1 MVRDGKRKASSH
13 QSMVMNCDP
22 ATNDDEEPTTT
33 TTTTTVTADS
43 WSRVAVGRLKT
54 VKKGSVKVR
63 QTDNNNVNNNTN
75 AVVFDS
81 SYSTSSTRGRGSL
94 SGWTLCPLCEKYSN
108 KKYALGRGIANHLQD
123 IHTPWNPGKLVQKIH
138 RRKYETSKRE
148 REMMIRKK
156 KRRRLNDD
164 DEDDAKK
171 NNVKDDEDKDDPSSS
186 LSSFEPLISWK
197 PTDEEKEVWATKILQ
212 ILQQIEEQK
221 TAMITSVES
230 ESESETTTTK
240 LENNVKDNEIGRKPP
255 PSASDKSGKPAVVY
269 RQSLPPFLMAAS
281 EGDIVKIREL
291 VEEAKRKD
299 NNGKK
304 SFARAVQYN
313 HNTKNNN
320 NNNDDDDG
328 DGDNHYL
335 RTLLN
340 TSDRHKS
347 ISDHWAAGGGHLD
360 CLRYLYELR
369 GTLSGVVIPNKVQQ
383 QHQKPKSRALRRRDG
398 KTCLHYAARNGHM
411 DCIRYLLEEQHQH
424 IHHNVDEGS
433 GDGTTPLHL
442 ACYGGHP
449 ETVRYLIKN
458 FGANVN
464 TNNDWGCGL
473 SHWVGMTISE
483 SEESIRELCGYL
495 YEQCGISFVDTQGQ
509 GHTTLHKAAHRLNR
523 HVIQWMA
530 DSKSSGGAGLHQE
543 DKQKAG
549 KPDLGGH
556 KPSDIWMHMG
566 GDNAFS
572 EWMKTNLGW

>member
-1 MVRDGKRKASSH
+1 MTKSTVKDGKRKASSH
-13 QSMVMNCDP
+13 QSMVVNGDP
-22 ATNDDEEPTTT
+22 ATDNDDDEKPTTT

-54 VKKGSVKVR
+54 VKKGSVKVKH
-63 QTDNNNVNNNTN
+63 TDNKIVNNNTN
-75 AVVFDS
+75 A
-81 SYSTSSTRGRGSL
+81 STRGRGSL

-123 IHTPWNPGKLVQKIH
+123 IHTPWNPGKLAQKIH
-138 RRKYETSKRE
+138 RRKYETSQRE
-148 REMMIRKK
+148 REMIIRNSRKK
-156 KRRRLNDD
+156 KKRQRLNYDD
-164 DEDDAKK
+164 DDANN
-171 NNVKDDEDKDDPSSS
+171 NNVKDDEDEDDPS
-186 LSSFEPLISWK
+186 SSFEPLISWE
-197 PTDEEKEVWATKILQ
+197 PTDEENKVWATKILQ

-221 TAMITSVES
+221 TMIPSVES
-230 ESESETTTTK
+230 EPESLETTMK
-240 LENNVKDNEIGRKPP
+240 LNKNVSSNETGGKPLP
-255 PSASDKSGKPAVVY
+255 AAERSGKPAVTY

-281 EGDIVKIREL
+281 KGDIVKIREL

-304 SFARAVQYN
+304 SVRAVQ
-313 HNTKNNN
+313 NNGN
-320 NNNDDDDG
+320 AKKHNNDDYD
-328 DGDNHYL
+328 YL
-335 RTLLN
+335 HLRALLN

-347 ISDHWAAGGGHLD
+347 IADHWAAGGGHLD

-369 GTLSGVVIPNKVQQ
+369 GTLSEVVVVISNEVQQ
-383 QHQKPKSRALRRRDG
+383 QLHQKQKSRALRRRDG

-449 ETVRYLIKN
+449 KTVKYLIEK

-464 TNNDWGCGL
+464 TNNDWGCGS

-483 SEESIRELCGYL
+483 SDESIRKLCGYL
-495 YEQCGISFVDTQGQ
+495 YEQCEISFVDTQGQ

-530 DSKSSGGAGLHQE
+530 DSKSSGGAGLQQE
-543 DKQKAG
+543 DKQRAG
-549 KPDLGGH
+549 KPDIGGH

-566 GDNAFS
+566 GDNAFA
-572 EWMKTNLGW
+572 EWMKTNMGW

>member
-1 MVRDGKRKASSH
+1 
-13 QSMVMNCDP
+13 MNCDP
-22 ATNDDEEPTTT
+22 TTNDDEVPTTT

-63 QTDNNNVNNNTN
+63 QTDNNNVNDNTI

-81 SYSTSSTRGRGSL
+81 SNSTSSTRGRGSL

-108 KKYALGRGIANHLQD
+108 KKFALGRGIANHLQD

-148 REMMIRKK
+148 H
-156 KRRRLNDD
+156 
-164 DEDDAKK
+164 
-171 NNVKDDEDKDDPSSS
+171 KDDPSSS

-197 PTDEEKEVWATKILQ
+197 PTDEEKEVWATNILQ

-221 TAMITSVES
+221 TAMITSVEF
-230 ESESETTTTK
+230 ESESETTTK
-240 LENNVKDNEIGRKPP
+240 LENNVKDNETGRKAPP
-255 PSASDKSGKPAVVY
+255 PSAADKSGKPAVVY

-291 VEEAKRKD
+291 VEEAKLKD
-299 NNGKK
+299 NNGK
-304 SFARAVQYN
+304 
-313 HNTKNNN
+313 T
-320 NNNDDDDG
+320 
-328 DGDNHYL
+328 
-335 RTLLN
+335 
-340 TSDRHKS
+340 DRHKS

-369 GTLSGVVIPNKVQQ
+369 GTLSGVVIPNEVQQ

-464 TNNDWGCGL
+464 TKNDWGCL
-473 SHWVGMTISE
+473 CSHWVGMTISE

-543 DKQKAG
+543 DKRKAG

-566 GDNAFS
+566 GDNEFS